1 MELRPGYKQTEVGVI
16 PEDWYPSKLGEE
28 VDLLTGFPF
37 ASSGYSKSGVRLVR
51 GSNVKRGEIDWDA
64 SITEFWPEIS
74 GNIYRYQLR
83 ENDVVIAMDGA
94 LVGRSYAVIGKW
106 DLPSLLLQRVA
117 RLRAPKVEQGL
128 IAAWVGSVAF
138 ERHVDSVKTQTAIPH
153 ISPDDIRSL
162 SIAVPKD
169 RKEQS
174 AIAGALGDVDA
185 LLSGLDALIAK
196 KRDLKQA
203 TMQQLLTGK
212 TRLPGFCGEWELRRL
227 GNHVS
232 FIKNGVNSRAELG
245 VGDRAKYLHYGDIH
259 TTSDV
264 FLLPE
269 SASMP
274 TLAAEKAARLGRL
287 ADGDVVFVDAT
298 EDLAGVGK
306 SVEIRGIGGAEVVA
320 GLHTIAARFDKAI
333 LADGFKAYLQFI
345 PAFGRH
351 LRTLAAGTKVFATN
365 RAHIASAEIALP
377 STEEQVAIAEALHDM
392 DAELSALEARRD
404 KTRLL
409 KQGMMQELLTGRTRL
424 A

>member
-1 MELRPGYKQTEVGVI
+1 MAP
-16 PEDWYPSKLGEE
+16 LGST
-28 VDLLTGFPF
+28 LL
-37 ASSGYSKSGVRLVR
+37 LVR
-51 GSNVKRGEIDWDA
+51 GSALHSEIRAGLVVRSVCFNQDVKALVPDS
-64 SITEFWPEIS
+64 SIFQKFLTYSILGRESELLKLVS
-74 GNIYRYQLR
+74 SAGNTAGVLDTKLVQGLNIWVPLLNEQAAI
-83 ENDVVIAMDGA
+83 VGA
-94 LVGRSYAVIGKW
+94 L
-106 DLPSLLLQRVA
+106 D
-117 RLRAPKVEQGL
+117 
-128 IAAWVGSVAF
+128 
-138 ERHVDSVKTQTAIPH
+138 
-153 ISPDDIRSL
+153 
-162 SIAVPKD
+162 
-169 RKEQS
+169 
-174 AIAGALGDVDA
+174 DVDT

-203 TMQQLLTGK
+203 AMQQLLTGK